1 MWGCVCTIHS
11 GESVRS
17 VSPDGFCELVAVGL
31 PCGELIIRNAWPI
44 AEQPLWSDVIASPIR
59 NELGQHMQGVM
70 ERFSHHFQAVELT
83 DCRDDMGRIRALF
96 PPRLEEPPLDTVGQ

>member
-1 MWGCVCTIHS
+1 MWGCVCTIHL

-31 PCGELIIRNAWPI
+31 PCGEPIIRNAWPI